1 MQDSLATY
9 RRPIVG
15 VVVTLASLGVLLAI
29 LLPFRSHLSIAIP
42 ALVFVLPALIGVVIA
57 GSTSGRSARWRGSSP
72 TTSSSSPRTRH

>member
-42 ALVFVLPALIGVVIA
+42 ALALGAFAHVHIVPSHA
-57 GSTSGRSARWRGSSP
+57 LSPCTMWLHHAQPRWHRA
-72 TTSSSSPRTRH
+72 